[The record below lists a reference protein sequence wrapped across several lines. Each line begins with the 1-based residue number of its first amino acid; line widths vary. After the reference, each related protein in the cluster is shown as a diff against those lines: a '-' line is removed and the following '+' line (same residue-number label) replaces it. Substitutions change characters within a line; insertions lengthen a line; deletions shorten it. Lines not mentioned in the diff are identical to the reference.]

1 MTKPSFI
8 QNPWTHQRG
17 DSVRVTCVI
26 QRIENEA
33 MRGCGLY
40 YEIYHYRVIC
50 QLLQLRE
57 TLNFTDRKM
66 LTDEAKMHGFN
77 LDESSI
83 KESYQIY
90 SDIMKD
96 IHDSEY

>member
-1 MTKPSFI
+1 
-8 QNPWTHQRG
+8 
-17 DSVRVTCVI
+17 
-26 QRIENEA
+26 

-83 KESYQIY
+83 KESYQSY